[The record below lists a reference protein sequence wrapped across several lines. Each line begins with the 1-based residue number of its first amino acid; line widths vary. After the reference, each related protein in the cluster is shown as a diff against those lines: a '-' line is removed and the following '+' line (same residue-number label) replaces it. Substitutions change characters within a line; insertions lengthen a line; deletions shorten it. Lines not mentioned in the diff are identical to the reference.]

1 MLRAVPSLVRR
12 LSIVTTLYRS
22 APFVQEFFDR
32 TMAAVSPFAD
42 EVEVVFVDDGSP
54 DDSLELARALI
65 GSSGADVKVVE
76 LSRNFGHFP
85 AIMTGLDHATGDI
98 MFLLDSDLEEAP
110 ELFAEL
116 FEPIA
121 TAPADDPVD
130 MVFGVARRREG
141 GLVRRIGGG
150 LFWWLIDALSRVPIP
165 ANAVM
170 ARVMTRR
177 FVDSLLEH
185 RERELFLTGVMTLT
199 GYRQI
204 AIPVDKPGKDT
215 STYSLLHRMSVALQA
230 VTAFSDKP
238 LTIIFFTGI
247 SLSVVS
253 ALVGAYIVFTALVL
267 GVDYLSGWT
276 SLLATMCFL
285 SGLMLASLGVL
296 GFYLGRVFVEVK
308 GRPVIVKRVHTAAP
322 QGEPASGVPAAL
334 EHRVGVGHPQ

>member
-1 MLRAVPSLVRR
+1 VRR

-32 TMAAVSPFAD
+32 TIAAVSPFAD

-54 DDSLELARALI
+54 DDSLELARGLI
-65 GSSGADVKVVE
+65 GSPGADVKVVE

-85 AIMTGLDHATGDI
+85 AIMTGLDHATGDV

-116 FEPIA
+116 LEPIV

-199 GYRQI
+199 GYRQV

-238 LTIIFFTGI
+238 LTVIFFTGI

-253 ALVGAYIVFTALVL
+253 ALAGAYIVFTALVL

-308 GRPVIVKRVHTAAP
+308 GRPVIVKRVHTTAP
-322 QGEPASGVPAAL
+322 QGEQVSGVPAAL